1 MDLLKNFQ
9 AIIKALNTFGVE
21 YILIGGYAVILH
33 GLPRTTMD
41 MDLMLKMNEQN
52 IRKFREAL
60 KSIYNDRD
68 IEEINLNELKK
79 YAVIRYGTPDHFYID
94 IMTRIGDIAD
104 FENIAFEEKEIEGL
118 VIKLA
123 TPEAL
128 YKLKSQSLRPQDQS
142 DALFLRELLNQR
154 GD

>member
-1 MDLLKNFQ
+1 MHLLKNFHS
-9 AIIKALNTFGVE
+9 IIQALNTFHVE

-41 MDLMLKMNEQN
+41 MDIMLKMTGEN
-52 IRKFREAL
+52 IRKFRQAL
-60 KSIYNDRD
+60 KSIYKDKD
-68 IEEINLNELKK
+68 IEEITLDELKK

-94 IMTRIGDIAD
+94 IMTRIGEIAD

-128 YKLKSQSLRPQDQS
+128 YKLKSQSLRPQDQG
-142 DALFLRELLNQR
+142 DALFLRRLLNQG